1 VRLTPKNPEPQAPT
15 STKLNR
21 SSRLKLIARNVKERD
36 TAPNT
41 DSGYLQFIGL
51 NVIRKLESASQE
63 TKVTGIPEMKGIP
76 ASLIGRCAA
85 SHDGEQFPPHTSAQP
100 PNIRVEVGRG
110 FVNSHAL
117 LTLFARALSST

>member
-1 VRLTPKNPEPQAPT
+1 LR
-15 STKLNR
+15 
-21 SSRLKLIARNVKERD
+21 LIARNVKERD
-36 TAPNT
+36 TAPKT

-51 NVIRKLESASQE
+51 NVIRKWESASQE

-76 ASLIGRCAA
+76 ASFISRCAA
-85 SHDGEQFPPHTSAQP
+85 SHDGKQFPPHMSAQP
-100 PNIRVEVGRG
+100 PNMRVEVGRG